1 MMRKRPTARF
11 AATCLLLFG
20 LGTAC
25 SGGGSGEAGKAKPA
39 RSENGAKSQR
49 GEAGKAPPE
58 PAQDLPKAEDLFAAH
73 IEAVGGQ
80 AAIDAFQTL
89 YFESSVD
96 TGAQNIKAKANMWW
110 KGGHFYG
117 EQEIPGFGVAKS
129 GYDGTT
135 VWVDDP
141 INGLRKLEG
150 KEAEQIIREGSI
162 FLVSDWKS
170 HFESAKTVGSREVDG
185 RRLYDV
191 ELTSKLGDE
200 VTMSFADDDK
210 LLARM
215 KFQQITPT
223 GTMPVTAVFSE
234 YADVSGVKFAHKS
247 TVEIALGSV
256 SQTYDKIEVNAEVD
270 ESKFA
275 YPGAAGAVAAK
286 PGGDDSAQPAQGG
299 G

>member
-1 MMRKRPTARF
+1 MMRKRSISIL
-11 AATCLLLFG
+11 AATCLLLVG
-20 LGTAC
+20 GTAC
-25 SGGGSGEAGKAKPA
+25 SGGGAGERAKAEP
-39 RSENGAKSQR
+39 AKS
-49 GEAGKAPPE
+49 ETKADAKSGDATKAE
-58 PAQDLPKAEDLFAAH
+58 PAPAEDLPKAEDLFAAH

-80 AAIDAFQTL
+80 QAIDTFQTL

-96 TGAQNIKAKANMWW
+96 TGAQNIKAKAKTWW
-110 KGGHFYG
+110 KHGHFYG

-162 FLVSDWKS
+162 FLVADWDS
-170 HFESAKTVGSREVDG
+170 HFESAKTVGAREVDG

-191 ELTSKLGDE
+191 KLKSALGDE
-200 VTMSFADDDK
+200 VTMSFAEDDK

-223 GTMPVTAVFSE
+223 GTVPVTAVFSE

-247 TVEIALGSV
+247 TLEIALGSV
-256 SQTYDKIEVNAEVD
+256 SQTYDKIDVNPEID
-270 ESKFA
+270 ESQFA
-275 YPGAAGAVAAK
+275 YPGAAGAVDAK
-286 PGGDDSAQPAQGG
+286 PDGTAAAQQAPAGG
-299 G
+299 